1 MLADGS
7 AFIDGMGEEIVTLSG
22 SGFSYIKQKIAR
34 VIEIH
39 KLIADLNG
47 GTSTDSSIPLEE
59 VIRPLVSVDNPLTIS
74 LQDFI
79 KVNPPAGKEFSHFE
93 IEGQKYAVGDEYII
107 DNTKDVT
114 IKWIWKDVATS
125 NNVVNNP
132 ATGDNKFL
140 YVSLFGLCL
149 LGLSGA
155 LIYKKRRI

>member
-22 SGFSYIKQKIAR
+22 SGFSYIEQKIAR

-39 KLIADLNG
+39 KLIIDLNG
-47 GTSTDSSIPLEE
+47 GTPTDSSIPLEE
-59 VIRPLVSVDNPLTIS
+59 VIRPLVSVDNPLTIT

-107 DNTKDVT
+107 DNTKDVI

-132 ATGDNKFL
+132 ATGDNIFL